1 MSFPEKNNWLILI
14 EASPKTGTSQSPSNL
29 CCFETYDFEV
39 AGSPSG
45 LPASMRA
52 GDISQC
58 QDLNRQKRTAEIAL
72 VKSQNGR
79 TALGITIN
87 ESLSSHNLLIDYKH
101 FKMTIISQ
109 SSKWIFKA
117 TTSKF
122 HFVFRSPKIITVEN
136 QVWWRCFGSS
146 GCLKDNFFLI
156 KAVSRINSDDASI
169 CGYVRLVIVW
179 QWWNGL

>member
-29 CCFETYDFEV
+29 SCFETHDFEL

-72 VKSQNGR
+72 GV
-79 TALGITIN
+79 TIN
-87 ESLSSHNLLIDYKH
+87 ESLSPHNLLIDYKH
-101 FKMTIISQ
+101 FKLCS
-109 SSKWIFKA
+109 
-117 TTSKF
+117 
-122 HFVFRSPKIITVEN
+122 FRAE
-136 QVWWRCFGSS
+136 
-146 GCLKDNFFLI
+146 
-156 KAVSRINSDDASI
+156 
-169 CGYVRLVIVW
+169 
-179 QWWNGL
+179 